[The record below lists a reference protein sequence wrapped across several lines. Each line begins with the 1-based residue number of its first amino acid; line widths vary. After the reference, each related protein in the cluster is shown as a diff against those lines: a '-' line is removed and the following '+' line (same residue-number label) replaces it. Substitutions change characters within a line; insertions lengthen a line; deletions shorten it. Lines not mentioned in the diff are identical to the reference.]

1 MARWP
6 FVGVKEPDGAA
17 ERLLRIG
24 SGVLSLWAGGL
35 LVLRTPPRGGRPFAP
50 ILLWGAW
57 IASLVWGSWEARHA
71 FPGAAPALA
80 LWWSALAL
88 ATLVAGLRHA
98 RRDVRGAALCLFA
111 AAAAKFLLFD
121 QAGAPTPERVAGFLG
136 VGLLLLLGSA
146 VYIRSSAR
154 EKNQ

>member
-1 MARWP
+1 MRCLSWLLIARFLMGSLP
-6 FVGVKEPDGAA
+6 AGISLFLFDLCNIVINRLASGHGDIQLAAIGIVLKA
-17 ERLLRIG
+17 ERLPLNVGIG
-24 SGVLSLWAGGL
+24 ICLGM
-35 LVLRTPPRGGRPFAP
+35 TP
-50 ILLWGAW
+50 
-57 IASLVWGSWEARHA
+57 
-71 FPGAAPALA
+71 LA
-80 LWWSALAL
+80 
-88 ATLVAGLRHA
+88 LVAGLRHA